1 MALPLIPEDFN
12 IKNPE
17 FEYRN
22 KDVMA
27 LELAVQFGENKDK
40 YTKSTITFRTSQIGG
55 YDMQVRVGT
64 GYDRKNMKQ
73 RWAEP
78 YPTGEISIEFT
89 GEYERDILIAA
100 FQKIGLLS
108 SLTYG
113 KIGRSS
119 FEPPEEEQDAIRKQ
133 TPPV

>member
-1 MALPLIPEDFN
+1 MALIPEDFN

-17 FEYRN
+17 FQYNN

-27 LELAVQFGENKDK
+27 LELAVQFGENKCK
-40 YTKSTITFRTSQIGG
+40 ATKSTLTFRTSQISG
-55 YDMQVRVGT
+55 YDMQVMLGG
-64 GYDRKNMKQ
+64 GYDNENKKQ
-73 RWAEP
+73 LWAGP
-78 YPTGEISIEFT
+78 YLTGEISIEFT

-113 KIGRSS
+113 KIGHSP
-119 FEPPEEEQDAIRKQ
+119 FEPPEEEQDALREQ

>member
-27 LELAVQFGENKDK
+27 LELAVQFGKNKDK
-40 YTKSTITFRTSQIGG
+40 YTKSTITFRTSQICG

-78 YPTGEISIEFT
+78 YPTGEI
-89 GEYERDILIAA
+89 
-100 FQKIGLLS
+100 
-108 SLTYG
+108 
-113 KIGRSS
+113 
-119 FEPPEEEQDAIRKQ
+119 
-133 TPPV
+133 